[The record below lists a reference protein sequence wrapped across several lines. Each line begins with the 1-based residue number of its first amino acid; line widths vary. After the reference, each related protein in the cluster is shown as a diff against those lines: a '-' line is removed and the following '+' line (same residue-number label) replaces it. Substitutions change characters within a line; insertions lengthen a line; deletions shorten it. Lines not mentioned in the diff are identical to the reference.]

1 MEDYLQYEKSDDIC
15 CHGDVSQCFSR
26 DHIKRYIGENDIG
39 NYFVYCITL
48 IAGYLAIDTAF
59 EWILQNKKR
68 ELEQKKESEKKL
80 YEILNN
86 QIDVQ
91 NHIVDDLKQ
100 LQDRVD
106 DIVLDRTVSALEPE
120 EKGLSEEDHTKITK
134 EINDYTIKT
143 AKVIVKYVERGMQDL
158 KKSIDALK

>member
-1 MEDYLQYEKSDDIC
+1 MILA
-15 CHGDVSQCFSR
+15 V
-26 DHIKRYIGENDIG
+26 
-39 NYFVYCITL
+39 ITL

-91 NHIVDDLKQ
+91 NHIVDDLEQ

>member
-1 MEDYLQYEKSDDIC
+1 MRKVTIYAAMVTLAGVLAEIIL
-15 CHGDVSQCFSR
+15 R
-26 DHIKRYIGENDIG
+26 DTLVKTTLGIILCI
-39 NYFVYCITL
+39 VLSVITL
-48 IAGYLAIDTAF
+48 IADYLAIDTAF

>member
-1 MEDYLQYEKSDDIC
+1 MRKVTIYAAMVTLAGVLAEIIL
-15 CHGDVSQCFSR
+15 R
-26 DHIKRYIGENDIG
+26 DTLVKTTLGIILCI
-39 NYFVYCITL
+39 VLAVITL

-100 LQDRVD
+100 LRDRVD

-120 EKGLSEEDHTKITK
+120 EKGLSEEDHIKITK

>member
-1 MEDYLQYEKSDDIC
+1 MRKVTIYAAMVTLAGILAEIILRDTLVKTNLGIVLC
-15 CHGDVSQCFSR
+15 IVLAVIILVS
-26 DHIKRYIGENDIG
+26 
-39 NYFVYCITL
+39 
-48 IAGYLAIDTAF
+48 GYLAIDTAF
-59 EWILQNKKR
+59 EWASQNKKK

-91 NHIVDDLKQ
+91 NRIVDDLKQ

-106 DIVLDRTVSALEPE
+106 DIVLDHTVSALEPE
-120 EKGLSEEDHTKITK
+120 EKGLSEEDHAKITK

>member
-1 MEDYLQYEKSDDIC
+1 MRKVTIYAAMVTLAGVLAEIIL
-15 CHGDVSQCFSR
+15 R
-26 DHIKRYIGENDIG
+26 DTLVKTTLGIIL
-39 NYFVYCITL
+39 CIVLAVIAL

>member
-1 MEDYLQYEKSDDIC
+1 MRKVTIYAAMVTLASVLAEIIL
-15 CHGDVSQCFSR
+15 R
-26 DHIKRYIGENDIG
+26 DTLVKTTLGIIL
-39 NYFVYCITL
+39 CIVLAVIIL

>member
-1 MEDYLQYEKSDDIC
+1 MRKVTIYAAMVTLASVLAEIIL
-15 CHGDVSQCFSR
+15 R
-26 DHIKRYIGENDIG
+26 DTLVKTTLEIILCI
-39 NYFVYCITL
+39 VLTVITL

>member
-1 MEDYLQYEKSDDIC
+1 MRKVTIYAAMVMLAGILAEIIL
-15 CHGDVSQCFSR
+15 R
-26 DHIKRYIGENDIG
+26 DTLVKTTLGIILCI
-39 NYFVYCITL
+39 VLAVITL
-48 IAGYLAIDTAF
+48 ISGYLAIDTAF

-100 LQDRVD
+100 LRDRVD

>member
-1 MEDYLQYEKSDDIC
+1 MRKVTIYAAMVMLASVLAEIIL
-15 CHGDVSQCFSR
+15 R
-26 DHIKRYIGENDIG
+26 DTLVKTTLGIILCI
-39 NYFVYCITL
+39 VLAVITL
-48 IAGYLAIDTAF
+48 ISGYLAIDTAF

>member
-1 MEDYLQYEKSDDIC
+1 MRKVTIYAAMVMLAGILAEIIL
-15 CHGDVSQCFSR
+15 R
-26 DHIKRYIGENDIG
+26 DTLVKTTLGIILCI
-39 NYFVYCITL
+39 VLAVITL
-48 IAGYLAIDTAF
+48 IAGYQAIDTAF

-91 NHIVDDLKQ
+91 NHIVDDLEQ

>member
-1 MEDYLQYEKSDDIC
+1 MRKVTIYAAMVTLAGVLAEIIL
-15 CHGDVSQCFSR
+15 R
-26 DHIKRYIGENDIG
+26 DTLVKTTLGIVLCIVLAG
-39 NYFVYCITL
+39 ITL

-59 EWILQNKKR
+59 EWILQNKKT
-68 ELEQKKESEKKL
+68 ELELKKESEKKL